1 MRMLAFFGS
10 VVFGLTITNIIYMAF
25 ILEDQPFNKSF
36 VNVTLTNHAITGNAA
51 LDNQVSHFE
60 VTNGLIA
67 LWTVGSALNALYDN
81 LIWSVAACACC
92 LEGGRYEHL
101 LRYRKF
107 LPLIVMFLVVGT
119 AATATLVVLIVAT
132 VRSTDKNEQTA
143 KLLGISYDTRAHSYR
158 FPLSYG
164 LEVLFSLAIWYPLMG
179 TLLFSGVLGC
189 GRMPIFGGR
198 PYEMRA
204 LERKEM
210 ADEPIEQGQELTL
223 TGSGKVN
230 LDDAV

>member
-92 LEGGRYEHL
+92 LECVPH
-101 LRYRKF
+101 
-107 LPLIVMFLVVGT
+107 
-119 AATATLVVLIVAT
+119 
-132 VRSTDKNEQTA
+132 
-143 KLLGISYDTRAHSYR
+143 
-158 FPLSYG
+158 
-164 LEVLFSLAIWYPLMG
+164 
-179 TLLFSGVLGC
+179 
-189 GRMPIFGGR
+189 
-198 PYEMRA
+198 
-204 LERKEM
+204 
-210 ADEPIEQGQELTL
+210 
-223 TGSGKVN
+223 
-230 LDDAV
+230 